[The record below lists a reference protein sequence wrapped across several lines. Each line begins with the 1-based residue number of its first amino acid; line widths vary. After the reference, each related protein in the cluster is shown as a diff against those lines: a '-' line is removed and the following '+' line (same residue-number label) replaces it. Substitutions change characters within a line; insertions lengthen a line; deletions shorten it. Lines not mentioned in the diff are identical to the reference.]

1 MIVTT
6 TGDVDGQNIDGYLGI
21 VSGRAMTRVGIVRG
35 LFSEVR
41 DRVGARIVSGSY
53 VSDRPDPYQAEF
65 DQAREN
71 AMDDLQRAAAAMGA
85 DAVIGVDL
93 EYRTAA
99 GGAMVL
105 VTASGT
111 AVRLRQAA

>member
-1 MIVTT
+1 M
-6 TGDVDGQNIDGYLGI
+6 
-21 VSGRAMTRVGIVRG
+21 A
-35 LFSEVR
+35 
-41 DRVGARIVSGSY
+41 
-53 VSDRPDPYQAEF
+53 
-65 DQAREN
+65 
-71 AMDDLQRAAAAMGA
+71 DLQRVAASMGA

-93 EYRTAA
+93 DCGTVA